1 MDALKIMDQ
10 LHFVQPALQPIVS
23 AITHQIAGF
32 EVVGRF
38 QEDGEWVSLAPFFQ
52 DPDIP
57 EEFKNEVD
65 HHLLNLAVD
74 QMLTN
79 AHTGFLSINRTG
91 AQLLADEGENLIRQF
106 QEQEKKGFPLNRF
119 VVEVTEH
126 DIAEDFESLNHLLR
140 YYKTYGIQLAID
152 HIGGESSNIDRIRT
166 LRPHILKI
174 DASLTRSAQLENF
187 QDVLHTLSVLA
198 RRIGAVLSY
207 EHIEDANQ
215 LYFAWK
221 NNGHFYQGYYLG
233 KPSLT
238 ALTDASLDIAISQQI
253 QQFINREKELI
264 SKRLAFSES
273 CNQLLKKLP
282 KWHSEQEADQL
293 LEAAKHIFAAE
304 AFRLYICDSSGRQ
317 VSSNLRKKSTE
328 WTFEHEIRG
337 ANWAFR
343 PYFLEN
349 MMQMQR
355 THTGKLSDL
364 YSDIETRE
372 FIRTYSYPLTH
383 DYFLFI
389 DISYAFLTEN
399 DYLFIS

>member
-10 LHFVQPALQPIVS
+10 LDRVQPALQPIVS
-23 AITHQIAGF
+23 ALTHQIAGY
-32 EVVGRF
+32 ELLGRYLDEN
-38 QEDGEWVSLAPFFQ
+38 QWVSLGDFFG
-52 DPDIP
+52 DADIP
-57 EEFKNEVD
+57 DEYKNEVD

-74 QMLTN
+74 QMIKAN
-79 AHTGFLSINRTG
+79 HKGFLSLNRSG
-91 AQLLADEGENLIRQF
+91 AQLLDGDGEGLLKQL
-106 QEQEKKGFPLNRF
+106 QTQEKKGFALDRF
-119 VVEVTEH
+119 ILEVTEH

-174 DASLTRSAQLENF
+174 NASLTRSSNLENF
-187 QDVLHTLSVLA
+187 QDILHTLSVLA

-207 EHIEDANQ
+207 ERIEDSNQ
-215 LYFAWK
+215 MYFAWK
-221 NNGHFYQGYYLG
+221 NNGHYYQGYYLG
-233 KPSLT
+233 KPSCT
-238 ALTDASLDIAISQQI
+238 FTNEHSLEISITQQI
-253 QQFINREKELI
+253 QEFVTREKELI
-264 SKRLAFSES
+264 SQRLQFAETCHQRLKRIR
-273 CNQLLKKLP
+273 
-282 KWHSEQEADQL
+282 KWHDEEQSDQVLKEAQAL
-293 LEAAKHIFAAE
+293 FENE

-317 VSSNLRKKSTE
+317 VSSNLRKQSGSWFYE
-328 WTFEHEIRG
+328 QHMRG
-337 ANWAFR
+337 SNWAFR

-355 THTGKLSDL
+355 THAGRLSDL

-372 FIRTYSYPLTH
+372 FIRTFSYPLTH

-399 DYLFIS
+399 DYLFMN